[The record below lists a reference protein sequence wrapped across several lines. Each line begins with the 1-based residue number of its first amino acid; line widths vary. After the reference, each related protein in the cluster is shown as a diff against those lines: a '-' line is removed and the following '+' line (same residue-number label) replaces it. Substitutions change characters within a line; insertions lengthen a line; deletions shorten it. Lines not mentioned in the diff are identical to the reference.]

1 MAVVAPP
8 RRWVQTPR
16 RAYSYFPTMSANSRF
31 ALEDQTEVCS
41 LSRKVMS
48 QPLSVPLQHSVRL
61 LHPLLPALPTA
72 FLTVCLPRGQRYG
85 LTTFPAC
92 HTTGLGPAF
101 LPGTIMA
108 TYSHIPRKQ
117 PIPHRLVHACQSFW
131 HVFSNDIHQQFT
143 CVALTS
149 QPSASTRYDS
159 ELLPPASRP
168 KGTHTG
174 GYIVRRASYSTVTS
188 EACLHRLP
196 LVAQRVRYHSIL
208 AMAGQ

>member
-16 RAYSYFPTMSANSRF
+16 RAYSYFPTMSANSHF

-48 QPLSVPLQHSVRL
+48 QPLSVPLQHSIRL
-61 LHPLLPALPTA
+61 LRPLLPALPTA

-101 LPGTIMA
+101 LPGTVMA
-108 TYSHIPRKQ
+108 TYSHIPR
-117 PIPHRLVHACQSFW
+117 

-159 ELLPPASRP
+159 ELLPPTSRP

-174 GYIVRRASYSTVTS
+174 GYIVRRASYPTVTS